1 MRLKPLVD
9 VIIDHKN
16 VNSALVVDGYQC
28 IDRSLSKVI
37 EVRNKE
43 KKTLLAIIAVIGQEA
58 GWKVVAVVFPGG
70 GGRTHMLH
78 ALQ

>member
-9 VIIDHKN
+9 VVVDHKN

-37 EVRNKE
+37 PVA
-43 KKTLLAIIAVIGQEA
+43 TLLSLSS
-58 GWKVVAVVFPGG
+58 FP
-70 GGRTHMLH
+70 LS
-78 ALQ
+78 